1 MKSFHTFCFALAF
14 LLCAACAHFES
25 SVSPRAK
32 ADPETAILYGRFTL
46 RHTFSAGLK
55 IALWL
60 QNADTQKSVYIC
72 FDEAQPFRAIE
83 VKPGRYR
90 ILGFLDTNRG
100 HQIRGH
106 HAFPATGLGG
116 RIALAFTA
124 APGSQT
130 YLGDFTGHATLN
142 DIIENW
148 GVDAITNNF
157 TDTTLEFREKYPN
170 LLKVSAASI
179 FAPSITQ
186 P

>member
-1 MKSFHTFCFALAF
+1 MKSFHALWFGLAF
-14 LLCAACAHFES
+14 LLCAGCAHFAS

-72 FDEAQPFRAIE
+72 FDETQPFRAIE
-83 VKPGRYR
+83 VKPGSYR

-106 HAFPATGLGG
+106 HVFPATGLGG
-116 RIALAFTA
+116 RVSLAFNA

-148 GVDAITNNF
+148 GVDSITNNF
-157 TDTTLEFREKYPN
+157 TDTTAEFHEKYPN
-170 LLKVSAASI
+170 QATVPAASI
-179 FAPSITQ
+179 FAPSTTRL
-186 P
+186 